1 MLLGRLSLQP
11 RLHNVKWSHWR
22 NGDQTK
28 LATTEATYWSRR
40 SSLSPLQRRRALR
53 SMGPLGVPSEASE
66 DPRTRTRRGRPA
78 ENYLISRCDASHGYK
93 ENNLK
98 HFILLDTMA
107 SLSGQA
113 LQASR
118 AALNAA
124 LADNKDDVDS
134 PLEPGE
140 IQEVDMQA
148 QAEGL
153 RTVFSDPKNFNV
165 KVWPPRRLRTRGVHN
180 GTAPTLFPVDSLV

>member
-1 MLLGRLSLQP
+1 MGIRPSEQLQKQ
-11 RLHNVKWSHWR
+11 HTGQGGHH
-22 NGDQTK
+22 G
-28 LATTEATYWSRR
+28 AR
-40 SSLSPLQRRRALR
+40 SSGDELCSPWVHWAFRVKL
-53 SMGPLGVPSEASE
+53 SE